1 MAWAW
6 DHPGV
11 ILGATENQIPLNLG
25 DVVRMKQAGQVNLRS
40 TELLYNAPDE
50 DPIHRKTTQTS
61 PCAQR
66 MGMEKNMIRGTA
78 RHEISARALGP

>member
-1 MAWAW
+1 MTWAW

-11 ILGATENQIPLNLG
+11 VLGGTESQIPLNLG
-25 DVVRMKQAGQVNLRS
+25 DMVRMKQAGQVNLRS

-61 PCAQR
+61 PRAQR
-66 MGMEKNMIRGTA
+66 TGMEKDMIRGTA

>member
-50 DPIHRKTTQTS
+50 DPIHRKTTWEWRRT
-61 PCAQR
+61 
-66 MGMEKNMIRGTA
+66 
-78 RHEISARALGP
+78 